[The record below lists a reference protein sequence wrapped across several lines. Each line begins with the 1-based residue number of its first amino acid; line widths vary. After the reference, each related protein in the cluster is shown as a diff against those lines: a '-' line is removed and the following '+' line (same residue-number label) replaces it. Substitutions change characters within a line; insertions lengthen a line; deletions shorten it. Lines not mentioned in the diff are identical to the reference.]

1 MYFFKP
7 TYKTYDHATYNDE
20 TTNEIYRKEMLQIF
34 ELDEFDLEKINLKIK
49 ELLNNIQD
57 NKNILNCLEKYK
69 NQYNLDD
76 MELTL
81 LRSLMDKKFYDD
93 HRGSRCPN
101 RLFSLFQEVFVLRV
115 M

>member
-7 TYKTYDHATYNDE
+7 TYKTYDDE

-34 ELDEFDLEKINLKIK
+34 ELDDFDLEKINLKIK
-49 ELLNNIQD
+49 ELLNNIQN
-57 NKNILNCLEKYK
+57 NKNILNHLEKYK

-81 LRSLMDKKFYDD
+81 MYMFSWD
-93 HRGSRCPN
+93 HLDEFCN
-101 RLFSLFQEVFVLRV
+101 LLIMEKYNE
-115 M
+115 

>member
-57 NKNILNCLEKYK
+57 NKNILNHLEKYK
-69 NQYNLDD
+69 TQYNLDD

-81 LRSLMDKKFYDD
+81 MYMFSWD
-93 HRGSRCPN
+93 HLDEFCN
-101 RLFSLFQEVFVLRV
+101 LLIMEKYNE
-115 M
+115 